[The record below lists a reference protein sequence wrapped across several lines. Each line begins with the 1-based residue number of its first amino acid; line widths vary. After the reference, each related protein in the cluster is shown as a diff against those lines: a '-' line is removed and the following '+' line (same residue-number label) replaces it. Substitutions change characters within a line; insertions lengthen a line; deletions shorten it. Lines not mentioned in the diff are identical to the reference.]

1 MTHTH
6 ALIDTEDAARYLA
19 EAEILAS
26 APPGLPAP
34 RRDVRRAGV
43 IGAGTMGR
51 GIAMA
56 FANAGIAVQLV
67 DPDAE
72 ARQRAAQAMDD
83 AYAGAAAKA
92 RMSPEQARTARGR
105 IALTDSL
112 SALADADAVIEAVF
126 EDLALKQRLYAEVC
140 AIIDADCLLAT
151 NTSFLDLNAIGS
163 AASHAERTVGMHFFS
178 PANIMPLVEV
188 VQGRDTAPQTL
199 ADALALALKLG
210 KKPVAMRA
218 CDGFVG
224 NRMLSRRTIEAE
236 SLLLHGALPHEVDG
250 VLTRFGFPMGPFAM
264 TDMAGVDVNWRT
276 RKARG
281 LPLAIADAICE
292 AGRLGQK
299 TGKGYY
305 RYAPGSRAPIPDP
318 QVQALIEGIA
328 QTAGI
333 ERESFSDTEIRE
345 RLLYPMINEG
355 VRILSEG
362 VIRRAS
368 DIDVVWRYGYGWP
381 AASVGPMRY
390 ADEAGLVA
398 VCDALDRMARK
409 TGRESLVPHPLLR
422 ELAATGRSLAAQPV
436 PEKTPISS

>member
-1 MTHTH
+1 MR
-6 ALIDTEDAARYLA
+6 ARDTQFLGRLFLVASRFRDGAQHRVVGELVEPAR
-19 EAEILAS
+19 
-26 APPGLPAP
+26 PD
-34 RRDVRRAGV
+34 RRRRRWNFRFS
-43 IGAGTMGR
+43 R
-51 GIAMA
+51 GIALEVLHA
-56 FANAGIAVQLV
+56 QFFHVAEHQRFLHALAELADVAGPIAVGQV
-67 DPDAE
+67 ADDVAADARHRHAIAAAE
-72 ARQRAAQAMDD
+72 TVHEVLQELGNVLAPMAQGRDAQHDAAQAVIQIQ
-83 AYAGAAAKA
+83 
-92 RMSPEQARTARGR
+92 SE
-105 IALTDSL
+105 SL
-112 SALADADAVIEAVF
+112 
-126 EDLALKQRLYAEVC
+126 
-140 AIIDADCLLAT
+140 
-151 NTSFLDLNAIGS
+151 G
-163 AASHAERTVGMHFFS
+163 
-178 PANIMPLVEV
+178 
-188 VQGRDTAPQTL
+188 
-199 ADALALALKLG
+199 
-210 KKPVAMRA
+210 
-218 CDGFVG
+218 VG